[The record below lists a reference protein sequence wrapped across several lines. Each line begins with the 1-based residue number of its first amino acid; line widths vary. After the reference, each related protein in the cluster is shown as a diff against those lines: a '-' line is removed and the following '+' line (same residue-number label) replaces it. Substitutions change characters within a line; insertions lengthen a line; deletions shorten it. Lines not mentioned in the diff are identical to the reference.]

1 MPNIDEKVVQMTFD
15 NKQFEKGVAQSLK
28 SLEDLKKALELD
40 KMSNSLKSLETVT
53 NAMSKNFGELENNVK
68 RVANVFTPLGHIVH
82 KAMDDIASTIVSK
95 AKSFAMLATG
105 MESLQEGGQKYEKY
119 TKSVQVITNATGK
132 SVDEVSKHLDK
143 LLKYTDET
151 SYDFSEMVS
160 SIGKFTS
167 VGIDLERAEAAM
179 EGIANWAAKSGA
191 GKAEANRAMYNI
203 SQSMGA
209 GAMKLIDWKS
219 IENANMATKE
229 FKEVAIQTAEELGVI
244 TKNSGITYQNFN
256 ETLKDGWLTAD
267 VMTTVL
273 SKYADTSTD
282 FGLAAFHAAQEALS
296 FTDAIDALKDAM
308 SSGWMKSREYMFGNL
323 DEARVLWTDFANALI
338 EFSDIFTSARN
349 ELLKGWHELGG
360 YKAAIE
366 AVSNAWAAFMNIAY
380 GVRDALASLLPEDLP
395 KRMVE
400 LTENFRDITASWKET
415 FGIDTELTVTKEVD
429 ILKNKAEDLNKTL
442 ERGAKSDYVKDL
454 QEQLIKGGYLKD
466 KYGADGIYGPNTQN
480 AIKKL
485 QKDLGVKVTG
495 SWDEATKEAAIA
507 QKKFMAVEKGSTE
520 INLKNVEEVTE
531 LQKKEIDHAK
541 ELDKVLKQGDKSGE
555 VRKLQEEL
563 VRLGYLSDE
572 SQADGIYG
580 KKTAAAIKEL
590 QKKLGVEVTGAW
602 DKTTMAAVK
611 SKRAMVE
618 FTEEEVTVY
627 KKTSGITSAMKTIQ
641 DIVKGVASAVK
652 VLGSLALSGIK
663 IIGGVLS
670 MFKPLVHVGGTV
682 LSMFGDMFTNFAKGI
697 ETENGIASAT
707 ERIIGF
713 FKPLGD
719 LILIVSTRINDF
731 VKGYY
736 NFLKSGNRT
745 NTFTSFFD
753 YLQEIASG
761 NGIIS
766 GFFRLFTNIKNVIS
780 DIITFI
786 STAFRSVFSSK
797 DQKKLIGSPK
807 KNGIVAFLTK
817 LLDIVTVLINGIA
830 MGVAI
835 IGYLLAQL
843 YELALKYIGPIAQE
857 IGGFISNLASD
868 FKNGKVN
875 SISDFFKSLSAA
887 FSKTTAGKFLDDTS
901 DKISGFFNKVK
912 TYFVNK
918 FPGVFDFFEK
928 KWTSLKE
935 FMKFDSSKGFFDNLK
950 SKFEEI
956 KIAVTGAINNIKDKL
971 LEFKNYIVW
980 LFTKNESGK
989 LNLFGEIM
997 VLVSKLK
1004 PILDTLIAFKN
1015 GFVET
1020 IKEIFGAAEGEGT
1033 DAGKG
1038 KGPAS
1043 VLDKIKDFLKSV
1055 ASFDFGKYLLPA
1067 IGSLVAFGLFKN
1079 IKAIKN
1085 FTEGLANLIAGQEKD
1100 SFGDTALKVAGAV
1113 AALALAVGLLSLID
1127 AGKALAGIGALTL
1140 LLTAFVGATYLFS
1153 KIDDDSA
1160 KDFGKQLLMASA
1172 SIAAL
1177 AIGLG
1182 LLIKVFKNG
1191 LDPENVEALTWALGT
1206 IGVLL
1211 LAFFGMEFGLKKA
1224 NGADAK
1230 IEGIL
1235 DMCLGIGVLVLA
1247 IGALAKII
1255 ENTEL
1260 GVLAGALGIIAG
1272 AIVLMGGL
1280 QWLLIHEAGKADGGD
1295 VEASVSG
1302 IIQMCIGI
1310 QFLVAA
1316 FASLVKIVEES
1327 SWEDLT
1333 WASVIMAGMLVAV
1346 GLIAKNMASDTESKD
1361 AIIKAIAL
1369 AGSIVAFGYAI
1380 GMIADGMA
1388 EAITKVQDVNP
1399 WVIVTFFGGMAA
1411 LLFVAG
1417 QVVATMGTLDLTV
1430 MLKGVLGLVLVGA
1443 AVALLVAVFLAIGT
1457 AALEELG
1464 TALFILGSG
1473 LTDYNNMMT
1482 SVDWSTLKTISDQAV
1497 EGIKTIVEGLLPE
1510 ILQVDAALDTAEK
1523 IKSIGIKLKM
1533 FAMSMSY
1540 FDENASANIGYATS
1554 AVNDIKTLT
1563 DTMNT
1568 ISVVEGVD
1576 TTLTNL
1582 GAALSLYYKMIQGI
1596 GTDAETG
1603 EQYDVNL
1610 TKVDSQMI
1618 SDAFSALK
1626 EAIPV
1631 DDIETLKS
1639 YAEGGDNDMTKVA
1652 LGIEAIGAAVKSY
1665 GDNVGGIKKEDVEAG
1680 NSVITT
1686 LANLYTTISDADAIK
1701 NVFDLFGDTTTEKI
1715 DHFSEQLVAIGTGM
1729 ESYITSIKDINSTKI
1744 NLASSTI
1751 TLLADIANKLPDT
1764 SGFLGKLI
1772 GGNQSLGQFGSNMST
1787 LGKGVANYANEVAAG
1802 DFTNVDSSLAAV
1814 DVLADISGKLQ
1825 KSGGLSGLIAG
1836 DKNLGLLSKGLN
1848 TLGSDL
1854 NTFAE
1859 TTQDFKYSQVEE
1871 SFTAIESLIT
1881 MFGSLGNLTYYDWG
1895 THNKMTE
1902 FGTGLKG
1909 MFNEIASI
1917 YTDTVT
1923 ATVKEGGFFR
1933 GAETVS
1939 IPVLEAMS
1947 QLGKFMIDGV
1957 VSGID
1962 SSNGGEDGSG
1972 MIRSALMRAIIDA
1985 VTTAKKIETIYVQTG
2000 EYLIDGLI
2008 KGIDNKYQELI
2019 NKLSSLGKDSAE
2031 ALQKATDVNS
2041 PSKLFYWIAE
2051 MWIEGLTTAIED
2063 NSENPT
2069 DALNAISNYI
2079 TDSFN
2084 IGVDGVHTLFDSLV
2098 DAATNAAKNYKS
2110 AADTIVESNTKIK
2123 KSNAQK
2129 PSMSSSTNL
2138 DRLIYEQA
2146 HGMENTPEFKEK
2158 QKEIAKYDKEL
2169 EKEWAKAQAGL
2180 RTPKGMTEEDTK
2192 KASIDFLKR
2201 RQLVLE
2207 QYGYLDPSKYNNG
2220 KVNKDMFNEA
2230 YANFLSDIGMY
2241 SDLSMSKNAVKY
2253 WSKSSSRFNTSE
2265 YLIEK
2270 YIKDHGGIGNAM
2282 LETDRRRKETA
2293 PAWES
2298 SWKEFEELYSEDYM
2312 KTMGSQNGESYMES
2326 LLESAANKMSE
2337 VTNFNDPSG
2346 DIVSSILGDADS
2358 VGGSFMGMLQ
2368 SYFTGEEG
2376 SSAFENIGEM
2386 AMSKIS
2392 DGLKA
2397 KAEEKGLGFLSPV
2410 IDSVGGSLPSFG
2422 FGNISTELGNLFPAS
2437 ISLDETSKLNLA
2449 GIDSSSALTNEKL
2462 ENLANQNATMNTSVA
2477 SVLGKLDQLI
2487 SKDGNVYIDSNRLV
2501 GSIGRQVSQYI
2512 GNESARE
2519 ARRR

>member
-53 NAMSKNFGELENNVK
+53 SSMSKNFGELENNVK

-203 SQSMGA
+203 SQAMGA
-209 GAMKLIDWKS
+209 GYMKLIDWKS

-244 TKNSGITYQNFN
+244 SKNSGITYQNFN
-256 ETLKDGWLTAD
+256 ETLKDGWFTAD

-273 SKYADTSTD
+273 AKYSDTSTD
-282 FGLAAFHAAQEALS
+282 FGLAAFHAAQEALT

-349 ELLKGWHELGG
+349 ELLQGWHELGG

-400 LTENFRDITASWKET
+400 LTENFRDITASWKQT

-454 QEQLIKGGYLKD
+454 QEQLIKGGYLRD

-541 ELDKVLKQGDKSGE
+541 KLDKVFKKGDKSKE

-563 VRLGYLSDE
+563 VRIGLLSDE

-580 KKTAAAIKEL
+580 KKTEAAIKEL
-590 QKKLGVEVTGAW
+590 QKKLGVDVTGAW
-602 DKTTMAAVK
+602 DKNTRAAAI

-618 FTEEEVTVY
+618 FREEEVTVY
-627 KKTSGITSAMKTIQ
+627 KRTSGLTSAMKTIQ
-641 DIVKGVASAVK
+641 DVVKGVASAVK
-652 VLGSLALSGIK
+652 ILGSLALSGIK

-682 LSMFGDMFTNFAKGI
+682 VSMFGDMFTNFAKSL
-697 ETENGIASAT
+697 ESANGISTAT
-707 ERIIGF
+707 DRIIGF

-719 LILIVSTRINDF
+719 LILIVSTRINEF

-736 NFLKSGNRT
+736 NFLKSGEKK
-745 NTFTSFFD
+745 NTFESFFE
-753 YLQEIASG
+753 YLKEIASG
-761 NGIIS
+761 NALLS
-766 GFFRLFTNIKNVIS
+766 GLFRLFDNIKKVVT
-780 DIITFI
+780 DVVTFI
-786 STAFRSVFSSK
+786 RLAFQSVFSSK
-797 DQKKLIGSPK
+797 DKKLTDGAPK
-807 KNGIVAFLTK
+807 KNGIVVFLSK
-817 LLDIVTVLINGIA
+817 LLDVVTILVNGIA
-830 MGVAI
+830 MGVAL

-843 YELALKYIGPIAQE
+843 YELALKYIGPVAQG
-857 IGGFISNLASD
+857 IGGFFNSIIKD
-868 FKNGKVN
+868 FKNGKIN
-875 SISDFFKSLSAA
+875 SFSDFFKSLSDS
-887 FSKTTAGKFLDDTS
+887 FSKTRVGKFFDETAA
-901 DKISGFFNKVK
+901 KIGTFFNSARN
-912 TYFVNK
+912 YFMNK

-928 KWTSLKE
+928 RWTALKD
-935 FMKFDSSKGFFDNLK
+935 FMTFDSSKGFFDNLK

-956 KIAVTGAINNIKDKL
+956 KMVVKNAIGDIKDAL
-971 LEFKNYIVW
+971 AEFKKYVAW
-980 LFTKNESGK
+980 LFTRNEETGK
-989 LNLFGEIM
+989 LNLFGEIEI
-997 VLVSKLK
+997 LVAKLK
-1004 PILDTLIAFKN
+1004 PLLADLIAFKDK
-1015 GFVET
+1015 FVGA
-1020 IKEIFGAAEGEGT
+1020 IKAIFGAIDGEGNGPG
-1033 DAGKG
+1033 DG

-1043 VLDKIKDFLKSV
+1043 VLDKVKGFLKSI

-1067 IGSLVAFGLFKN
+1067 IGSLVAYSLFTN

-1085 FTEGLANLIAGQEKD
+1085 FTEGLAYLIAGKKKD
-1100 SFGDTALKVAGAV
+1100 SFGDTALKVAGAIG
-1113 AALALAVGLLSLID
+1113 ALALAVGLLSLID
-1127 AGKALAGIGALTL
+1127 AGKALKGVGVMTL

-1153 KIDDDSA
+1153 KIDDEAA
-1160 KDFGKQLLMASA
+1160 KDFGKQILMASA

-1182 LLIKVFKNG
+1182 LLVKVIKDG
-1191 LDPENVEALTWALGT
+1191 LENDPGAFVGALLT
-1206 IGVLL
+1206 IAGI
-1211 LAFFGMEFGLKKA
+1211 LAVFFGMEFGLKKA
-1224 NGADAK
+1224 NGTDAK
-1230 IEGIL
+1230 IDGIL
-1235 DMCLGIGVLVLA
+1235 NMCLGIGVLVLA
-1247 IGALAKII
+1247 IGALTKII

-1260 GVLAGALGIIAG
+1260 NVLGGALGIITG

-1280 QWLLIHEAGKADGGD
+1280 QWALIHEAGKSSSSE

-1302 IIQMCIGI
+1302 IVQMCIGI

-1316 FASLVKIVEES
+1316 FGSLVKIVENS

-1369 AGSIVAFGYAI
+1369 AGSILAFSYAI

-1417 QVVATMGTLDLTV
+1417 QVVATMGQLDLTV

-1473 LTDYNNMMT
+1473 LTDYNNLMA
-1482 SVDWSTLKTISDQAV
+1482 SVNWSNLKTISDQAI

-1533 FAMSMSY
+1533 FAMSMAY
-1540 FDENASANIGYATS
+1540 FDENASANIAYATS

-1582 GAALSLYYKMIQGI
+1582 GSALSLYYQMIQGI
-1596 GTDAETG
+1596 GKDAETG

-1626 EAIPV
+1626 DAVPL

-1639 YAEGGDNDMTKVA
+1639 YAEGGDNDMTATA
-1652 LGIEAIGAAVKSY
+1652 LGIEAIGVAVKSY
-1665 GDNVGGIKKEDVEAG
+1665 GDNVGTIKKEKVEAG

-1701 NVFDLFGDTTTEKI
+1701 NVFGLFGDTTTEKI
-1715 DHFSEQLVAIGTGM
+1715 DKFSEQLVAIGTGM
-1729 ESYITSIKDINSTKI
+1729 ESYITSIGGINSDSVT
-1744 NLASSTI
+1744 LASGTI
-1751 TLLADIANKLPDT
+1751 TLLADIATKLPNT
-1764 SGFLGKLI
+1764 SGFLGVLT
-1772 GGNQSLGQFGSNMST
+1772 GGKQSLGEFGSNMST
-1787 LGKGVANYANEVAAG
+1787 LGKGVANYANAVAG
-1802 DFTNVDSSLAAV
+1802 GNFSKINSSLNAV
-1814 DVLADISGKLQ
+1814 DKLADISGKLQ
-1825 KSGGLSGLIAG
+1825 VSGGLSGLIAG
-1836 DKNLGLLSKGLN
+1836 DKNLSLLSNGLD

-1854 NTFAE
+1854 NSFAE

-1871 SFTAIESLIT
+1871 SLKVIDQLVTT
-1881 MFGSLGNLTYYDWG
+1881 FGSLGNLTYFDMG
-1895 THNKMTE
+1895 SHNKITE
-1902 FGTGLKG
+1902 FGKGLRAMFKEITGVYSD
-1909 MFNEIASI
+1909 N
-1917 YTDTVT
+1917 VT
-1923 ATVKEGGFFR
+1923 ATVKEGDWLGF
-1933 GAETVS
+1933 GKETVS
-1939 IPVLEAMS
+1939 LPVLEVMS
-1947 QLGKFMIDGV
+1947 QLGKFMIDGI

-1962 SSNGGEDGSG
+1962 SSNGGEDGSN

-1985 VTTAKKIETIYVQTG
+1985 VATARKIQTVYIQTG

-2008 KGIDNKYQELI
+2008 QGIDNKYKELM
-2019 NKLSSLGKDSAE
+2019 NKLTSLGKDSAE
-2031 ALQKATDVNS
+2031 ALQEATEVNS
-2041 PSKLFYWIAE
+2041 PSRLFYWIAE
-2051 MWIEGLTTAIED
+2051 MWIEGLTSAITD
-2063 NSENPT
+2063 NSKNPAE
-2069 DALNAISNYI
+2069 ALNGVTDYI
-2079 TDSFN
+2079 TSSLN
-2084 IGVDGVHTLFDSLV
+2084 GGIGVFTIFDSLV
-2098 DAATNAAKNYKS
+2098 DAATNAANNYKN
-2110 AADTIVESNTKIK
+2110 AADTIVESNDRIQ

-2129 PSMSSSTNL
+2129 PSKSTMTSL
-2138 DRLIYEQA
+2138 DRIIYEQA

-2158 QKEIAKYDKEL
+2158 QKEIEKYNQEL

-2180 RTPKGMTEEDTK
+2180 RTPEGMTEEDTK

-2207 QYGYLDPSKYNNG
+2207 QYGYLDPSKYKNG
-2220 KVNKDMFNEA
+2220 KVDKDTFKSA
-2230 YANFLSDIGMY
+2230 YADFLTDIGMY
-2241 SDLSMSKNAVKY
+2241 SELGMSKNAVKY
-2253 WSKSSSRFNTSE
+2253 WSKSTSRFNTNE
-2265 YLIEK
+2265 YLVEK
-2270 YIKDHGGIGNAM
+2270 YLKEHGGIGNAM
-2282 LETDRRRKETA
+2282 LETKARRKETA
-2293 PAWES
+2293 PAWETR
-2298 SWKEFEELYSEDYM
+2298 WEDFENMYGEDYM
-2312 KTMGSQNGESYMES
+2312 KLVGSNNGEAYMSS
-2326 LLESAANKMSE
+2326 LLESAANKISE
-2337 VTNFNDPSG
+2337 ATNFSNFNEDT
-2346 DIVSSILGDADS
+2346 VSSFFGDPEFA
-2358 VGGSFMGMLQ
+2358 GGTFVNAFK

-2376 SSAFENIGEM
+2376 SAAFENIGEL
-2386 AMSKIS
+2386 AMGKIS

-2397 KAEEKGLGFLSPV
+2397 KVEESGLGFLSPI
-2410 IDSVGGSLPSFG
+2410 IDSASGYLP
-2422 FGNISTELGNLFPAS
+2422 NIGLGNVATGLENIFPAS
-2437 ISLDETSKLNLA
+2437 VSLDETSKLNLA
-2449 GIDSSSALTNEKL
+2449 GIDTSSSLTNEKL
-2462 ENLANQNATMNTSVA
+2462 ENLANQNATMNASVS

-2487 SKDGNVYIDSNRLV
+2487 SKDGNVYINRDQLV
-2501 GSIGRQVSQYI
+2501 GYIGKYVSQYI
-2512 GNESARE
+2512 GTESARE